1 MYANTLNDTTNHVI
15 TSYGAMCKT
24 TPCTIPPPIP
34 YHMPIAKWDR
44 LWIYANTNP
53 NPTSE
58 GTCFTSLCNCALSL
72 LKKKEKAACR

>member
-1 MYANTLNDTTNHVI
+1 
-15 TSYGAMCKT
+15 
-24 TPCTIPPPIP
+24 
-34 YHMPIAKWDR
+34 MPIAKWDR

-72 LKKKEKAACR
+72 LKKKERKGGLPLSSDC